1 MISSNQDKENHWLL
15 NKPSS
20 SPQCQF
26 ISTESYT
33 AEEIVHISSNERVKE
48 ATKDINKVDK
58 MQFQKSGYK
67 NTFTDSTNESSI
79 HSNER

>member
-1 MISSNQDKENHWLL
+1 MSTTIHILL
-15 NKPSS
+15 SCL
-20 SPQCQF
+20 QQLCYF
-26 ISTESYT
+26 IV
-33 AEEIVHISSNERVKE
+33 IP
-48 ATKDINKVDK
+48 DINKVDK